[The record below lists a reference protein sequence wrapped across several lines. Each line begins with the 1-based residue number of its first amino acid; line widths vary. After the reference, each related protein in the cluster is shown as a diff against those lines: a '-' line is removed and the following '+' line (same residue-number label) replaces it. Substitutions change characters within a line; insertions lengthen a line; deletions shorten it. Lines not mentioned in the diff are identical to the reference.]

1 MKARKP
7 KPKKGVAKAA
17 AHGDSGSNGGHAGN
31 TFRTYFSKFAQKAS
45 HAAGSPA
52 AFTLAI
58 AIIVVWAVCG
68 PIFGYSDTWQLI
80 INTSTTIVTFLMVFL
95 IQNTQNRDS
104 LAVQLKLSELVLAM
118 HGAKN
123 NVATIEELSDDE
135 LEHLHK
141 EMCAHTEKMKAAL
154 DRRRG

>member
-1 MKARKP
+1 MTARKS
-7 KPKKGVAKAA
+7 KPKKGDTKASAKA
-17 AHGDSGSNGGHAGN
+17 GNGGSNA
-31 TFRTYFSKFAQKAS
+31 FRAYFSKFAQTAS
-45 HAAGSPA
+45 RAAGSPT

-58 AIIVVWAVCG
+58 ATIVVWAVCG

-80 INTSTTIVTFLMVFL
+80 INTSTTIITFLMVFL

-123 NVATIEELSDDE
+123 TVATIEELSDDE
-135 LEHLHK
+135 LERLHK
-141 EMCAHTEKMKAAL
+141 EMCAHTERMKETL

>member
-1 MKARKP
+1 MKARKS
-7 KPKKGVAKAA
+7 KPKKGVVKATT
-17 AHGDSGSNGGHAGN
+17 SGRSGGGAGN
-31 TFRTYFSKFAQKAS
+31 MFHTYFSKFAQTAS

-58 AIIVVWAVCG
+58 AIIVVWAISG
-68 PIFGYSDTWQLI
+68 PIFNYSDTWQLI

-123 NVATIEELSDDE
+123 DVATIEQLSDDE
-135 LEHLHK
+135 LEQLHR
-141 EMCAHTEKMKAAL
+141 EMCAHTEKMKDAL

>member
-1 MKARKP
+1 MKARKT
-7 KPKKGVAKAA
+7 KPKRGVVGAA
-17 AHGDSGSNGGHAGN
+17 GRSGNGGGAGGGAN
-31 TFRTYFSKFAQKAS
+31 TFHAYFSKFAQKAS

-118 HGAKN
+118 HGAKD

-135 LEHLHK
+135 LERLHR

>member
-1 MKARKP
+1 MTARKS
-7 KPKKGVAKAA
+7 KPKKVHTKASAKADD
-17 AHGDSGSNGGHAGN
+17 GDSNAFHA
-31 TFRTYFSKFAQKAS
+31 YFSKFAQTAS
-45 HAAGSPA
+45 RAAGSPT

-58 AIIVVWAVCG
+58 ATIVIWAVCG

-80 INTSTTIVTFLMVFL
+80 INTSTTIITFLMVFL

-123 NVATIEELSDDE
+123 TVATIEELSDDE
-135 LEHLHK
+135 LERLHK
-141 EMCAHTEKMKAAL
+141 EMCAHTERMKETL